1 MRNATGE
8 FDHLKAALNVA
19 LGVGNG
25 FAVLARQEIGELV
38 VIALRQLKELHHHAG
53 AALRI
58 GRAPLHLRGFGV
70 LDRRAPFSRGGQRD
84 LGRDVAV
91 HWLKYVRE
99 PARCALD
106 LTAADKMS
114 DCAHA
119 FLQYLR
125 GCRFGGILQ
134 SLQRLERVST
144 RSAFAKKAGYAAFS
158 AAYDQRRMRLPRGPV
173 SAALL

>member
-1 MRNATGE
+1 MRNAAGKL
-8 FDHLKAALNVA
+8 DHFKAALDVA

-25 FAVLARQEIGELV
+25 LAVLARQEIGELV
-38 VIALRQLKELHHHAG
+38 VIALRQFKELHHHAG

-70 LDRRAPFSRGGQRD
+70 LDRRAHFSLGGQRH
-84 LGRDVAV
+84 LGLDVAR

-99 PARCALD
+99 PAGSALD
-106 LTAADKMS
+106 LAATDKMS
-114 DCAHA
+114 DCTHA
-119 FLQYLR
+119 FLQYLC

-144 RSAFAKKAGYAAFS
+144 RSAFAKMRPLPQFWGLRPTSNAAT
-158 AAYDQRRMRLPRGPV
+158 
-173 SAALL
+173 